1 MIRRAQQLGFSLP
14 EIRELL
20 VLQHEDGETCFHVRD
35 LLRAKVATVR
45 GKIRELYPEHE
56 PEFDLALHTGMR
68 RGEQYRLR
76 WQDVDLKRGIITVTR
91 SKHGEARRIQINSTA
106 RAALLALRDRADGVG
121 YVCPGYDGPRTRDWR
136 NWFEKAVQ
144 AAAIQ
149 NLRWHDLR
157 HTFASRLVIAGVPLR
172 AIQVLM
178 GYKRI

>member
-1 MIRRAQQLGFSLP
+1 MCS
-14 EIRELL
+14 RE
-20 VLQHEDGETCFHVRD
+20 TTRCR
-35 LLRAKVATVR
+35 
-45 GKIRELYPEHE
+45 P
-56 PEFDLALHTGMR
+56 
-68 RGEQYRLR
+68 
-76 WQDVDLKRGIITVTR
+76 ITVTR

-178 GYKRI
+178 GHKRIETTLRYSHLGEAHLYEAVERPTANPTATRTATSRSAPVVGHMPATA